1 VSIEHITEPLAGERV
16 VALSPE
22 DATLAATDWL
32 RRPNLFP
39 ARALTAPTL
48 QGLQRW
54 QAGRIAQRG
63 QALTSGVVRGLGVS
77 MRVERD
83 ESTEV
88 ERLFVESGQGLAVS
102 GEDVVL
108 ARRTAFALA
117 DLPAVVPPG
126 WELVLPPV
134 PDTDGETT
142 DTLPPQGSLHPR
154 VVVPRLDDVW
164 ASAGA
169 RMPRVGILV
178 LQPVTLDSADA
189 DPEDPCDSC
198 ASGPQDNVA
207 AFEDWR
213 TADGTRLLWY
223 PWPEEW
229 RQLPASP
236 LRQRNAL
243 AHLIFAA
250 EAALAH
256 GAALPWEGWGVP
268 VAVIGLNDSMGVA
281 YIDRASVVRQGGR
294 ARDARLQLAGGGV
307 GDGAQLAANSRLPGL
322 WQARIEQFAG
332 QMAEFDTDEGTPPS
346 PQAMADPFQKLPPCG
361 LLPKS
366 ALRLQDFR
374 SDFFPP
380 LFTLD
385 AVPVPME
392 QLDLAIREAAP
403 MAPIDLAVPERL
415 RLLVPV
421 SQASWEPRLLHQ
433 DVIDPDFQLTL
444 DRFLLE
450 RSRALGGRQ
459 GLRNK
464 AALLAHAMDGQQHAV
479 ARYSED
485 PLALERESLKP
496 WGGPPP
502 GGGHRSS
509 LADGL
514 HEHYFDGATTPFH
527 VAADESVFAWVCLDP
542 DHPPQTLMLQWHTSD
557 GWEHRAFW
565 GEDLITQGTTL
576 GSAGHYRSGDL
587 PVPGAWTMLYVAA
600 SSLNLAN
607 RDVDGMAFSLYGGR
621 AAYGMAGART
631 ERGWRKWFCNFLPL
645 GARVQGN
652 EAWDLLTGNDLW
664 VPFVP
669 EDGVVPSL
677 PELVTPRGD
686 GIFGA
691 GGESQAQRAVPQS
704 GFNVLYPQ
712 APGWRGH
719 IITYP
724 AAPSSPT
731 FQNASGTD
739 ALTTWVY
746 VDELTPPRAIFA
758 YFLCTGHDD
767 GGASRG
773 FALRLGYWGESRLPE
788 LFNAVPGLDRY
799 GSQMLRVGAL
809 PQSGTWTQIS
819 MPQPVRGS
827 TAEGATRLRVL
838 AMAVMVF
845 DGSVAFS
852 DMDIRPAAT
861 EATPNPPSLPVW
873 PLNRDG
879 AAPTPGFAP
888 YLNAKLE
895 LQSGLGV
902 LTPTASSRIGTV
914 QVYTELA
921 NDPALARLSQHE
933 RSQLQLR
940 GLSGFADYLRKR
952 VDRADD
958 ITDFGFAHMQVDMH
972 RIRQMMM
979 STTDASRLAIS
990 PALAAIAK
998 SDSALTV
1005 QSQIKEYLTK
1015 VKGVATPLA
1024 AVASAPVA
1032 APRAVTQAV
1041 AVSIGYSSTQ
1051 FVQRQ
1056 VTAQMIQK
1064 PAAPPKIIYAM
1075 PVIGLSEV
1083 RTTAIADRLKD
1094 PPSTDARN
1102 HALAN
1107 RHRSV
1112 SSLLGLLNDFMAED
1126 SGAVPALF
1134 QDFAVFGLQ
1143 GDPFLPASA
1152 ATSLLFQRPLTDFL
1166 GDAALTKQLLTPPA
1180 MQGTVDEGRLF
1191 TQTVAL
1197 SDNTI
1202 ATLRQLE
1209 GRLTIYREAITRCE
1223 RAEADLKAHIDQVAQ
1238 RLRQF
1243 GDALAEARHDVS
1255 VTRALI
1261 TEELARIE
1269 AVNARRAKI
1278 LAEEVKF
1285 LAYVRP
1291 RETSNILTPPH
1302 RVVDPALQE
1311 APVPACLR
1319 DHHDVPDELEDM
1331 LKVVREAPA
1340 AWFVAL
1346 PQLIDRLD
1354 RMDLLMRTL
1363 KAGQL
1368 RTPLLA
1374 ARAPA
1379 ARVQSGKLGGA
1390 MFSVI
1395 QRQTSLVTSRLLAIN
1410 QLNLTQLAQTTWKHV
1425 RDQARAVV
1433 SMGDLIDGEH
1443 GKSLVAQLAAHE
1455 FDRIGAVCTCLHAEF
1470 SGVAPAIRLDWAELL
1485 SEFDAAPNLRHLGN
1499 LPRWAEIDS
1508 IDRRQMQAYVD
1519 WLFAQ
1524 TEPGQPRATELVN
1537 DIVRMGLLLA
1547 SHAPVG
1553 RIITGNL
1560 PRPVTAVR
1568 PGVRIPLLALDPSR
1582 LRVGMQAVLY
1592 RANQVVARAV
1602 VEDLGQGEVSARVMQ
1617 TSAVQVDLDVDV
1629 RVHFDHANV
1638 ISAGQQRSSGLFK
1651 R

>member
-1 VSIEHITEPLAGERV
+1 
-16 VALSPE
+16 
-22 DATLAATDWL
+22 
-32 RRPNLFP
+32 
-39 ARALTAPTL
+39 
-48 QGLQRW
+48 
-54 QAGRIAQRG
+54 
-63 QALTSGVVRGLGVS
+63 
-77 MRVERD
+77 
-83 ESTEV
+83 
-88 ERLFVESGQGLAVS
+88 
-102 GEDVVL
+102 
-108 ARRTAFALA
+108 
-117 DLPAVVPPG
+117 
-126 WELVLPPV
+126 
-134 PDTDGETT
+134 
-142 DTLPPQGSLHPR
+142 
-154 VVVPRLDDVW
+154 
-164 ASAGA
+164 
-169 RMPRVGILV
+169 
-178 LQPVTLDSADA
+178 
-189 DPEDPCDSC
+189 
-198 ASGPQDNVA
+198 
-207 AFEDWR
+207 
-213 TADGTRLLWY
+213 
-223 PWPEEW
+223 
-229 RQLPASP
+229 
-236 LRQRNAL
+236 
-243 AHLIFAA
+243 
-250 EAALAH
+250 
-256 GAALPWEGWGVP
+256 
-268 VAVIGLNDSMGVA
+268 
-281 YIDRASVVRQGGR
+281 
-294 ARDARLQLAGGGV
+294 
-307 GDGAQLAANSRLPGL
+307 
-322 WQARIEQFAG
+322 
-332 QMAEFDTDEGTPPS
+332 MAEFDTAQGTPPS
-346 PQAMADPFQKLPPCG
+346 PQTMAEPFQKLPPCG

-366 ALRLQDFR
+366 ALQLDDFR

-385 AVPVPME
+385 AVPVPIE

-403 MAPIDLAVPERL
+403 MAPMDMAVSERV

-433 DVIDPDFQLTL
+433 DVIDPEFQLTL

-450 RSRALGGRQ
+450 RSRSLGGRQ

-464 AALLAHAMDGQQHAV
+464 AALLAHALDGQQHV
-479 ARYSED
+479 VQPYSDD
-485 PLALERESLKP
+485 PLALEPESLSP
-496 WGGPPP
+496 WGPAPP

-509 LADGL
+509 LVEGR
-514 HEHYFDGATTPFH
+514 HEHLFDGASTAFR
-527 VAADESVFAWVCLDP
+527 VNANESVFAWVCLDP
-542 DHPPQTLMLQWHTSD
+542 DHPPQSLMLQWHTAD

-565 GEDLITQGTTL
+565 GEDLMSPGAKL
-576 GSAGHYRSGDL
+576 GSAGYFTSGGL
-587 PVPGAWTMLYVAA
+587 PTPGEWTMLQVPAA
-600 SSLNLAN
+600 ALGLDDQ
-607 RDVDGMAFSLYGGR
+607 DVDGMAFSLHGGR
-621 AAYGMAGART
+621 AAYGMAGALLKGDPRM
-631 ERGWRKWFCNFLPL
+631 WFGNFLPL
-645 GARVQGN
+645 GARAQGD
-652 EAWDLLTGNDLW
+652 EAWDLLTDNDLW
-664 VPFVP
+664 APFVP

-677 PELVTPRGD
+677 PELVISAGG

-691 GGESQAQRAVPQS
+691 DGEALAQRALPES

-719 IITYP
+719 IVMFP
-724 AAPSSPT
+724 ATPSSPT
-731 FQNASGTD
+731 FQNANGTD
-739 ALTTWVY
+739 TLTTWVY
-746 VDELTPPRAIFA
+746 LDELTPPRAIFA
-758 YFLCTGHDD
+758 YFICAGINSD
-767 GGASRG
+767 GSTRG
-773 FALRLGYWGESRLPE
+773 FALRLGFWGESRLPE
-788 LFNAVPGLDRY
+788 LFKAVPGMDRF
-799 GSQMLRVGAL
+799 GSQILRVGAL
-809 PQSGTWTQIS
+809 PQSGTWTQLSI
-819 MPQPVRGS
+819 PQPVRGS
-827 TAEGATRLRVL
+827 TAEGATRLRIVGV
-838 AMAVMVF
+838 AVMVF
-845 DGSVAFS
+845 DGSIAFS
-852 DMDIRPAAT
+852 DMDIHPAAT
-861 EATPNPPSLPVW
+861 EAIPTPPSVPVW
-873 PLNRDG
+873 PMSRDG

-888 YLNAKLE
+888 YLNAKLA
-895 LQSGLGV
+895 LQSGLGA

-921 NDPALARLSQHE
+921 NDPALARLSHHE

-940 GLSGFADYLRKR
+940 GLRGFAGYLRKR

-1005 QSQIKEYLTK
+1005 QSQIKEYLTT
-1015 VKGVATPLA
+1015 VKGVTAPLA
-1024 AVASAPVA
+1024 SVAVTPVA
-1032 APRAVTQAV
+1032 APRAVVPA
-1041 AVSIGYSSTQ
+1041 AKSSVSAGFSSTQ
-1051 FVQRQ
+1051 FVQQQ
-1056 VTAQMIQK
+1056 VTAQLIQK

-1112 SSLLGLLNDFMAED
+1112 SSLLGLLNDFMVED
-1126 SGAVPALF
+1126 SGAVPAMF
-1134 QDFAVFGLQ
+1134 QDFAVFGLD
-1143 GDPFLPASA
+1143 GDPFLPESA
-1152 ATSLLFQRPLTDFL
+1152 ATSKLFRRPLTDFRSDTTL
-1166 GDAALTKQLLTPPA
+1166 PQKLLTPPPLT
-1180 MQGTVDEGRLF
+1180 GTVDEGRLF

-1223 RAEADLKAHIDQVAQ
+1223 QAEEDLKAHISQVAQ
-1238 RLRQF
+1238 RLRTF

-1261 TEELARIE
+1261 AEELARIE

-1291 RETSNILTPPH
+1291 RETSNVLTPPH

-1340 AWFVAL
+1340 AWFVSV
-1346 PQLIDRLD
+1346 PKLIDRLD
-1354 RMDLLMRTL
+1354 RMDLLLRTL
-1363 KAGQL
+1363 KASQL

-1374 ARAPA
+1374 ARTPA
-1379 ARVQSGKLGGA
+1379 TRVQSGKLGGA

-1395 QRQTSLVTSRLLAIN
+1395 QRQSSLVTTRLLAIN

-1425 RDQARAVV
+1425 RDQAQAVV

-1443 GKSLVAQLAAHE
+1443 GKTLVAQRAANE

-1470 SGVAPAIRLDWAELL
+1470 SGVAPAIRLDWAEML
-1485 SEFDAAPNLRHLGN
+1485 SEFDAAPNLRSLGN

-1524 TEPGQPRATELVN
+1524 TEPGQSRAIELVN
-1537 DIVRMGLLLA
+1537 DIVRMCLLLA

-1617 TSAVQVDLDVDV
+1617 TSAAQVDLDVDV
-1629 RVHFDHANV
+1629 RVHFDHASV
-1638 ISAGQQRSSGLFK
+1638 VSASRQRSSGLFK

>member
-1 VSIEHITEPLAGERV
+1 MSIEHITEPLAGERV

-48 QGLQRW
+48 QGRQRW
-54 QAGRIAQRG
+54 QAGHIAQRG

-77 MRVERD
+77 MRVESD
-83 ESTEV
+83 ESSAV
-88 ERLFVESGQGLAVS
+88 ERLFVESGLGLAVS

-108 ARRTAFALA
+108 PRRTAFELA

-126 WELVLPPV
+126 WELALPPGPV
-134 PDTDGETT
+134 DDA
-142 DTLPPQGSLHPR
+142 LPPLGTLHPR

-164 ASAGA
+164 TSAGA

-178 LQPVTLDSADA
+178 LQPVTVDTSDA
-189 DPEDPCDSC
+189 DPEDPCDRC
-198 ASGPQDNVA
+198 ACGPEDNVA

-213 TADGTRLLWY
+213 MADGTRLLWY

-229 RQLPASP
+229 RPLPASP

-243 AHLIFAA
+243 AHLIFEA

-256 GAALPWEGWGVP
+256 GEALPWEAWGVP
-268 VAVIGLNDSMGVA
+268 VALIGLNDSLQVD

-294 ARDARLQLAGGGV
+294 ARDARLQLAGGLD
-307 GDGAQLAANSRLPGL
+307 DGARLAANSRLPGL

-332 QMAEFDTDEGTPPS
+332 QIAEFDTAEGTPPS
-346 PQAMADPFQKLPPCG
+346 PQTMADPFQKLPPCG

-366 ALRLQDFR
+366 ALRLDDFR

-403 MAPIDLAVPERL
+403 MAPVDMAAPERV

-433 DVIDPDFQLTL
+433 DVIDPDFQITL

-464 AALLAHAMDGQQHAV
+464 AALLAHALDGQQHV
-479 ARYSED
+479 VERYSED
-485 PLALERESLKP
+485 PLALERESLRP
-496 WGGPPP
+496 WGRPPP

-509 LADGL
+509 LAEGL
-514 HEHYFDGATTPFH
+514 HEHYFDGATTAFH
-527 VAADESVFAWVCLDP
+527 VNADESVFAWVCLDP
-542 DHPPQTLMLQWHTSD
+542 DHPPRTLMLQWHTSD

-576 GSAGHYRSGDL
+576 GSAGHFRAGDL
-587 PVPGAWTMLYVAA
+587 PVPGAWTMLHVAA
-600 SSLNLAN
+600 STLQLADQ
-607 RDVDGMAFSLYGGR
+607 DVDGMAFSLHGGR

-631 ERGWRKWFCNFLPL
+631 ERGWRKWYCNFLPL

-652 EAWDLLTGNDLW
+652 EAWDLLTANDLW

-677 PELVTPRGD
+677 PELVTTAGGD
-686 GIFGA
+686 IFGA
-691 GGESQAQRAVPQS
+691 SGEAQAQRAVPES
-704 GFNVLYPQ
+704 GFNLLYPQ

-719 IITYP
+719 IVRYP
-724 AAPSSPT
+724 ATPSSPT
-731 FQNASGTD
+731 FQNATGTD
-739 ALTTWVY
+739 TLSTWVY
-746 VDELTPPRAIFA
+746 LDELTPPRAIFA
-758 YFLCTGHDD
+758 YFMCMGLDA
-767 GGASRG
+767 GGANRG
-773 FALRLGYWGESRLPE
+773 YALRLGFWGENRLAE
-788 LFNAVPGLDRY
+788 LFKAVPGMDRY
-799 GSQMLRVGAL
+799 ESQILRVGAL

-819 MPQPVRGS
+819 MPQAVRGN
-827 TAEGATRLRVL
+827 TAEGATRLRIFG
-838 AMAVMVF
+838 MAVMVF
-845 DGSVAFS
+845 DGSAAFS
-852 DMDIRPAAT
+852 DMDIHPAPT
-861 EATPNPPSLPVW
+861 EAAPSPPSVPVW
-873 PLNRDG
+873 PMNRDG

-914 QVYTELA
+914 KVYTELA
-921 NDPALARLSQHE
+921 NDPALARLSHHE

-940 GLSGFADYLRKR
+940 GLQGFADYLRKR

-998 SDSALTV
+998 SDSALVV
-1005 QSQIKEYLTK
+1005 QSQIKDYLAT
-1015 VKGVATPLA
+1015 VKKAVTPLGA
-1024 AVASAPVA
+1024 IASAPA
-1032 APRAVTQAV
+1032 TAPRAVAQA
-1041 AVSIGYSSTQ
+1041 AMASVSTGFSNAQT
-1051 FVQRQ
+1051 VQMQAASRL
-1056 VTAQMIQK
+1056 IRS
-1064 PAAPPKIIYAM
+1064 PSAPPEIIYAM
-1075 PVIGLSEV
+1075 PVVGLSEV
-1083 RTTAIADRLKD
+1083 RTTAIAERLKD

-1112 SSLLGLLNDFMAED
+1112 VSLLGLLDDFMAED

-1134 QDFAVFGLQ
+1134 QDFAVFGLE
-1143 GDPFLPASA
+1143 GDPFLPASTA
-1152 ATSLLFQRPLTDFL
+1152 GPQPLKRPLTDFK
-1166 GDAALTKQLLTPPA
+1166 GNEALTKQLLTPPPLDE
-1180 MQGTVDEGRLF
+1180 TVDEARLF

-1209 GRLTIYREAITRCE
+1209 GRLTVYRDAITRCE
-1223 RAEADLKAHIDQVAQ
+1223 KAEAQLRADIDQVAQ

-1255 VTRALI
+1255 VTRALMA
-1261 TEELARIE
+1261 EEQARID
-1269 AVNARRAKI
+1269 AVNARRARI

-1291 RETSNILTPPH
+1291 RETSHVLAPPH

-1331 LKVVREAPA
+1331 LRVVREAPA
-1340 AWFVAL
+1340 VWFVSV
-1346 PQLIDRLD
+1346 PRLIDGLD
-1354 RMDLLMRTL
+1354 RMDLLLRTL
-1363 KAGQL
+1363 KASQL

-1374 ARAPA
+1374 ARAPV
-1379 ARVQSGKLGGA
+1379 ARGQSGKLGSA
-1390 MFSVI
+1390 MFSVV
-1395 QRQTSLVTSRLLAIN
+1395 QRQSGLVTNRLQAIN
-1410 QLNLTQLAQTTWKHV
+1410 NLNLSQLAQTTWKHV
-1425 RDQARAVV
+1425 RDQAQAVI

-1443 GKSLVAQLAAHE
+1443 GKTAVAQRAADE
-1455 FDRIGAVCTCLHAEF
+1455 FDRIGAICTCLHAEF
-1470 SGVAPAIRLDWAELL
+1470 SGVAPAIRLDWAEML
-1485 SEFDAAPNLRHLGN
+1485 SEFDAAPNLRNLGN

-1524 TEPGQPRATELVN
+1524 TEPGQPRAIELVN
-1537 DIVRMGLLLA
+1537 DVVRMCLLLA

-1617 TSAVQVDLDVDV
+1617 TSAAQVDLDVDV
-1629 RVHFDHANV
+1629 RVHFDHASV
-1638 ISAGQQRSSGLFK
+1638 VSASGPRSSGIFK